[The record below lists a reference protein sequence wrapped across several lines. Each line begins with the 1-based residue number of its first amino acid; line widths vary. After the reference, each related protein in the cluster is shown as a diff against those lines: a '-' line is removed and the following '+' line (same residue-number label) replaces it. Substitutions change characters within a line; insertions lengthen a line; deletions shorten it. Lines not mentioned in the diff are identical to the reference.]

1 LPATA
6 VSVRLIDRGCPCS
19 VPAVGTTSE
28 VESDPAVTE
37 SSFVAPVDNRR
48 RSTWVVAWL
57 IALLMCAASVVLY
70 QMKYPNISPIDEF
83 AHIDYAA
90 KLSEGSLVGRGDRFG
105 TIVMREF
112 ACRRLDASEISFEVP
127 ACNAPEA
134 SLRPEVYP
142 ENGYNVAFIHPPTYY
157 VVAALGGSVAQRFDR
172 SFVAGARLANL
183 AWIVAFVTM
192 MAIACRWLRASPT
205 VFVASCVVCVANP
218 ASLHA
223 LGTVNPDAAGLFA
236 GVSAL
241 VGYLGWKRSNRLWWL
256 LLAVVPVAIKSTHGL
271 ATGVVLLLLAA
282 DLFEGW
288 SRQRTSAGG
297 APTPGDTMW
306 RPVSIV
312 AGGSA
317 VVALAVLAV
326 QRAQASAPVSVID
339 QFRRFHVDSLPLD
352 SLLANVAAIP
362 PLVGYTPVG
371 LKNSWV
377 SLAVVVLSLALGAA
391 ALAAIGLPGRQV
403 EHEFLRRLGLSTLVT
418 MLLAGPA
425 LIVMNFVLSEIY
437 VAVPLRYLISLLPL
451 IAIVTIA
458 VFDRSRPI
466 RWAWSGLVT
475 SGWLIMVITIGS
487 AVTLSVTT
495 PP

>member
-1 LPATA
+1 MEP
-6 VSVRLIDRGCPCS
+6 G
-19 VPAVGTTSE
+19 
-28 VESDPAVTE
+28 TE
-37 SSFVAPVDNRR
+37 SSVAGGSVVAPSIGPG
-48 RSTWVVAWL
+48 RSTWVLAWVVAL
-57 IALLMCAASVVLY
+57 VMCAVPVVMY
-70 QMKYPNISPIDEF
+70 QLKYPNISPIDEF

-105 TIVMREF
+105 PTVMREF
-112 ACRRLDASEISFEVP
+112 ACRRLDASEITFEVP
-127 ACNAPEA
+127 ACNAPDSE
-134 SLRPEVYP
+134 LRPEVYP

-157 VVAALGGSVAQRFDR
+157 VVAALGGSVAQAFDR

-192 MAIACRWLRASPT
+192 MVIACRWLRASPV

-223 LGTVNPDAAGLFA
+223 FGTVNPDAAGLFA
-236 GVSAL
+236 GVAAL
-241 VGYLGWKRSNRLWWL
+241 VGYLGWKRSERLWWL
-256 LLAVVPVAIKSTHGL
+256 LLAVLPVAIKSTHGL
-271 ATGVVLLLLAA
+271 ATGVVLLLLVA

-288 SRQRTSAGG
+288 ANRRSSPDGEPASGNSSV
-297 APTPGDTMW
+297 
-306 RPVSIV
+306 RPVALV

-317 VVALAVLAV
+317 VVAVAVLVV
-326 QRAQASAPVSVID
+326 QRLLASAPVSVID

-352 SLLANVAAIP
+352 SMLANVAAIP
-362 PLVGYTPVG
+362 PLVGYTPAG

-377 SLAVVVLSLALGAA
+377 SLAVVVLSLALGAG
-391 ALAAIGLPGRQV
+391 ALAAIGLPARRV
-403 EHEFLRRLGLSTLVT
+403 EHEFLRRLGLATLVT

-458 VFDRSRPI
+458 VFDRSPPI
-466 RWAWSGLVT
+466 RWAWSGLVAA
-475 SGWLIMVITIGS
+475 GWLIMVITIGT
-487 AVTLSVTT
+487 ATTLSVTV
-495 PP
+495 PQ